1 MHKIMTETETE
12 TEKDNDT
19 YLDLLPT
26 LNLQGHRSF
35 SIPKTPFNR
44 LIVFG
49 ITCSSI
55 LSCPGGQSVP
65 RTGYYQECL
74 KSVSSAPFP
83 PATSSQKI
91 KQVKFQQILKFNV
104 DVWDST
110 GLFETMLLFTAS
122 DSICIRVC
130 TQFPW
135 STSRKDRTSQYK
147 SFITTLVGFSWI
159 FLISLSYLTL
169 GVALTCSKF

>member
-1 MHKIMTETETE
+1 M
-12 TEKDNDT
+12 DT

-91 KQVKFQQILKFNV
+91 KQVKFQQIFKFNV

-110 GLFETMLLFTAS
+110 GLFETMLLFTPS
-122 DSICIRVC
+122 DSICIRMCAHNFHRAPPERIEQVN
-130 TQFPW
+130 TI
-135 STSRKDRTSQYK
+135 QYK

-169 GVALTCSKF
+169 GVALTSSRF